1 MFNAN
6 RDGLDRHLDNAG
18 PKVVTERTPAISN
31 LIGTNPNFL
40 AAVKQLG
47 TVARADCAVLIRG
60 ETGTGK
66 EVIARAIHDTSTR
79 RQQRFV
85 AINCA
90 AIPASLIESELFGH
104 ERGAFTGAL
113 THRIGRFQSADGGS
127 LFLDEIGE
135 LPVELQPKL
144 LRVIQEQEFEKLGS
158 SHTTRVDV
166 RIIAATN
173 QNLEQMVA
181 ERRFRMDL
189 YYRLNVFPI
198 TLPPLRERASDIP
211 LLIDHFLRAIGGRYG
226 KTIDYVSEEVM
237 LALMSY
243 DWPGNIRELQNFIE
257 RSVILT
263 NGRQLR
269 APIQELINREPH
281 DGVVRT
287 LNDAHRA
294 LIIKILRETNW
305 VVGGPDGAA
314 ARLGLKRTTLITKMR
329 RLGISTGPA
338 RPVRDASESDWD
350 QSQESLA
357 LPVSV

>member
-1 MFNAN
+1 MLNAN
-6 RDGLDRHLDNAG
+6 GVGLHPHPGNAG
-18 PKVVTERTPAISN
+18 LKVVTEKTPAISG
-31 LIGTNPNFL
+31 LIGSSPNFL
-40 AAVKQLG
+40 AVVEQLG
-47 TVARADCAVLIRG
+47 IVAPVDCAVLIRG

-66 EVIARAIHDTSTR
+66 EVIARAIHDASTR

-113 THRIGRFQSADGGS
+113 THRIGRFQSADGGT

-135 LPVELQPKL
+135 LPIELQPKL
-144 LRVIQEQEFEKLGS
+144 LRVIQEQEFERLRCS
-158 SHTTRVDV
+158 QTTRVDV

-198 TLPPLRERASDIP
+198 LLPPLRERESDIP
-211 LLIDHFLRAIGGRYG
+211 LLIDHFLRTIGGRYG
-226 KTIDYVSEEVM
+226 KSIDHVPDDVM
-237 LALMSY
+237 AAIMNH

-269 APIQELINREPH
+269 APIAELTNLEAR

-294 LIIKILRETNW
+294 LIIKTLRETNW
-305 VVGGPDGAA
+305 VVGGPSGAA
-314 ARLGLKRTTLITKMR
+314 AKLGLKRTTLVTTMR
-329 RLGISTGPA
+329 GLGIS
-338 RPVRDASESDWD
+338 
-350 QSQESLA
+350 
-357 LPVSV
+357 

>member
-18 PKVVTERTPAISN
+18 SKVVTDTTPAISG
-31 LIGTNPNFL
+31 LIGSSPNFL
-40 AAVKQLG
+40 AVVEQLG
-47 TVARADCAVLIRG
+47 TVARVDCAVLLRG

-66 EVIARAIHDTSTR
+66 EVFARAIHDGSAR
-79 RQQRFV
+79 RRQRFV

-90 AIPASLIESELFGH
+90 AIPAALIESELFGH

-113 THRIGRFQSADGGS
+113 TRRIGRFQSADGGT

-135 LPVELQPKL
+135 LPIELQPKL
-144 LRVIQEQEFEKLGS
+144 LRVIQEQEFERLGS
-158 SHTTRVDV
+158 SQTTLVDV

-198 TLPPLRERASDIP
+198 LLPPLRERASDIP
-211 LLIDHFLRAIGGRYG
+211 LLIDHFLRTIGGRYG
-226 KTIDYVSEEVM
+226 KSIDHVSDGVM
-237 LALMSY
+237 SAMMSY

-263 NGRQLR
+263 NGRELQ
-269 APIQELINREPH
+269 APIEELTKQETH

-294 LIIKILRETNW
+294 LIIRTLRQTNW
-305 VVGGPDGAA
+305 VVGGPNGAA
-314 ARLGLKRTTLITKMR
+314 AKLGLKRTTLITKMR
-329 RLGISTGPA
+329 RLGILTGPA
-338 RPVRDASESDWD
+338 KRVRRAPECDWD
-350 QSQESLA
+350 RSPESIA
-357 LPVSV
+357 APASA

>member
-1 MFNAN
+1 MLNTN
-6 RDGLDRHLDNAG
+6 RGGLDRHSDNAG
-18 PKVVTERTPAISN
+18 SKVVTDRTPATSG
-31 LIGTNPNFL
+31 LIGSSPNFL
-40 AAVKQLG
+40 AVVEQLG
-47 TVARADCAVLIRG
+47 TVARVDCAVLIRG

-66 EVIARAIHDTSTR
+66 EVFARAIHDASTR
-79 RQQRFV
+79 RHRRFV

-113 THRIGRFQSADGGS
+113 THRIGRFQSADGGT

-135 LPVELQPKL
+135 LPIELQPKL
-144 LRVIQEQEFEKLGS
+144 LRVIQEQEFERLGS
-158 SHTTRVDV
+158 SQTTRVDV

-198 TLPPLRERASDIP
+198 WLPPLRERASDIP
-211 LLIDHFLRAIGGRYG
+211 LLIDHFLRTIGGRYG
-226 KTIDYVSEEVM
+226 KSIDHVSDDVM
-237 LALMSY
+237 SAIMRY

-263 NGRQLR
+263 NGRELR
-269 APIQELINREPH
+269 APIAELTNQETH

-294 LIIKILRETNW
+294 LIIKTLRQTNW
-305 VVGGPDGAA
+305 VVGGPNGAA
-314 ARLGLKRTTLITKMR
+314 ASLGLKRTTLITKMR
-329 RLGISTGPA
+329 RLGILTGPA
-338 RPVRDASESDWD
+338 KRVRRAPECDWD
-350 QSQESLA
+350 RSPESLA
-357 LPVSV
+357 APATV